1 MNEKIRRFICKI
13 AINEEGG
20 GLGIL
25 FIGLSI
31 ILLLLII
38 FINMAD
44 YTLYTYKRNAVSKAM
59 DYAVTAASQQIKINE
74 NIDGISK
81 GFSDVSGK
89 KLLEGVEINME
100 KASTTINEMFYR
112 NVGYS
117 TINID
122 NNLLL
127 CSTSLENDSLKYTI
141 MINGSL
147 LEFGELEEPS
157 DLESV
162 INGALSRFW
171 PDSGKTCIYIN
182 GNPKTNMVGKGTYL
196 FAVINDIEIK
206 GLISKRKISLSS
218 FAGAKLERSR

>member
-1 MNEKIRRFICKI
+1 M
-13 AINEEGG
+13 GT
-20 GLGIL
+20 L
-25 FIGLSI
+25 FIGLSV

-44 YTLYTYKRNAVSKAM
+44 YSLYTYKRNEVSKAM

-89 KLLEGVEINME
+89 RLLEGVEINME
-100 KASTTINEMFYR
+100 KASNTFNEMFYR

-127 CSTSLENDSLKYTI
+127 CSTSLENDSLKYTV
-141 MINGSL
+141 MVNGSL

-157 DLESV
+157 GLESV

-171 PDSGKTCIYIN
+171 PDSGKTGIYIN
-182 GNPKTNMVGKGTYL
+182 GNPKTNMVRKGTYL
-196 FAVINDIEIK
+196 FAVINDMEIK

>member
-1 MNEKIRRFICKI
+1 M
-13 AINEEGG
+13 GT
-20 GLGIL
+20 L
-25 FIGLSI
+25 FIGLSV

-44 YTLYTYKRNAVSKAM
+44 YSLYTYKRNEVSKAM
-59 DYAVTAASQQIKINE
+59 DYAVTAASQQIKTNE

-89 KLLEGVEINME
+89 RLLEGVEINME
-100 KASTTINEMFYR
+100 KASTTFNDMFYR
-112 NVGYS
+112 NIGCS

-127 CSTSLENDSLKYTI
+127 CSTSLEDDSLKYTV
-141 MINGSL
+141 MANGSL

-157 DLESV
+157 GLESV

-171 PDSGKTCIYIN
+171 PDSGKTDIYIN
-182 GNPKTNMVGKGTYL
+182 GNPKTNMVLKGTYL